1 MTSKL
6 GPGKATL
13 THAST
18 AIKKILRKEQNV
30 DHSAA
35 GNRCPIYLQEIERNK
50 DSQLKILQINL
61 ARDEEAMNNLQKAVA
76 SHNFDV
82 VVAQE
87 LLVRKNGIAG
97 IPQKW
102 DSCLSKNKK
111 AAILLINRSLR
122 PIALTAK

>member
-1 MTSKL
+1 MTNRQ
-6 GPGKATL
+6 
-13 THAST
+13 
-18 AIKKILRKEQNV
+18 ILIPNSSPMPSFQSEPTFLYCV
-30 DHSAA
+30 T
-35 GNRCPIYLQEIERNK
+35 RNK

-61 ARDEEAMNNLQKAVA
+61 ARDEEAMNNLQQAVA

-111 AAILLINRSLR
+111 VAILLTNRSLR
-122 PIALTAK
+122 PIDLTAK